1 MTNAASTF
9 ISGLDLSIINT
20 IILVF
25 FLVFTVWELL
35 HGLRRGI
42 YRQILHTGFML
53 LSAFAAFMLT
63 KSMWNEFFSYY
74 PDMKSLLDEISIYYP
89 IPLRLYNLAIEFDV
103 NIVTTLLALPLGV
116 FILPIIFSLSFAVIN
131 ILGKVLCL
139 IFRLIFGIKKGRGPI
154 KRLTGLLLGAVEGA
168 LVASI
173 CLLPVVSITGIV
185 KDAAPAIV
193 DATAES
199 DDAALIE
206 GVVAVCDDP
215 VLNLVESI
223 GGDAILNSLSTVEID
238 GTKINLRKDASILA
252 GTLLK
257 NIDTVSTLKFS
268 DLSEDDKQ
276 AIKSMLGDVLES
288 DYISTSLSALISDF
302 SEAVYTEDL
311 PIELAPPYDTLLN
324 DAVDIFRTT
333 NKDNL
338 HADLDTLLD
347 VYFLIDESGVAKAID
362 GGDPIEA
369 LVTKDGNGKTFIA
382 RIIDTLELNNR
393 MKLLV
398 TSLTKIS
405 LNILSE
411 QNGAIGN
418 ATEIYEKIKD
428 EFNGGILET
437 KREDYETEEEYKE
450 ALTEQV
456 NDALAESN
464 ITLEPEIVEKI
475 ADYVDD
481 EFIQN
486 GVTSI
491 DEAQFNDLILSYY
504 DYYLEHQDEIDALPS
519 LE

>member
-1 MTNAASTF
+1 MTNSASAS
-9 ISGLDLSIINT
+9 ISGLDLSIVNT

-276 AIKSMLGDVLES
+276 V
-288 DYISTSLSALISDF
+288 F
-302 SEAVYTEDL
+302 
-311 PIELAPPYDTLLN
+311 
-324 DAVDIFRTT
+324 
-333 NKDNL
+333 
-338 HADLDTLLD
+338 
-347 VYFLIDESGVAKAID
+347 
-362 GGDPIEA
+362 
-369 LVTKDGNGKTFIA
+369 
-382 RIIDTLELNNR
+382 
-393 MKLLV
+393 
-398 TSLTKIS
+398 
-405 LNILSE
+405 
-411 QNGAIGN
+411 
-418 ATEIYEKIKD
+418 
-428 EFNGGILET
+428 
-437 KREDYETEEEYKE
+437 
-450 ALTEQV
+450 
-456 NDALAESN
+456 
-464 ITLEPEIVEKI
+464 
-475 ADYVDD
+475 
-481 EFIQN
+481 
-486 GVTSI
+486 TSI
-491 DEAQFNDLILSYY
+491 LTSFLK
-504 DYYLEHQDEIDALPS
+504 
-519 LE
+519 